1 MVINNNTVVRVDTA
15 VEFFVYWVY
24 LVVAIAGPRERQ
36 VWRVERFTKT
46 EPLVPQDVSTRRPW
60 RPPADLVHVHLFFT
74 QLWTTYT
81 QPDQSTSDFL
91 TRGGGQSW
99 LRASGEQMD
108 KTPLDC
114 DLFDLIVLFIPVHL
128 GQHWVSIEVHFLTC
142 RIVYMDSFN
151 NNGTDKMNC
160 VFHFLN
166 FMHQQRDGPD
176 SGPLEKQNWSFEH
189 DLVDPQQNASD
200 CGVYQGIRAILS
212 TDPFVQENRFPCVGR
227 RFHFKHTDVSL
238 TSMMHRVVFG
248 WLN

>member
-1 MVINNNTVVRVDTA
+1 LSFLCIGSILSLQSLAPENA
-15 VEFFVYWVY
+15 KF
-24 LVVAIAGPRERQ
+24 G
-36 VWRVERFTKT
+36 VWRDLPRQNRWSLKT
-46 EPLVPQDVSTRRPW
+46 FPHADHGVHRRT
-60 RPPADLVHVHLFFT
+60 LCMCTFFFT

-81 QPDQSTSDFL
+81 QPDHSTSDFL

>member
-1 MVINNNTVVRVDTA
+1 
-15 VEFFVYWVY
+15 
-24 LVVAIAGPRERQ
+24 
-36 VWRVERFTKT
+36 
-46 EPLVPQDVSTRRPW
+46 
-60 RPPADLVHVHLFFT
+60 
-74 QLWTTYT
+74 
-81 QPDQSTSDFL
+81 
-91 TRGGGQSW
+91 
-99 LRASGEQMD
+99 MD